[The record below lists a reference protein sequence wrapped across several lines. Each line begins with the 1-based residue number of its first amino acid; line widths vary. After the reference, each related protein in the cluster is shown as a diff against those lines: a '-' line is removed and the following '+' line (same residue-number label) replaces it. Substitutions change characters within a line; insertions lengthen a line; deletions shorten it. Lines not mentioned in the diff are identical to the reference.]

1 MIWKYNKDKK
11 YECLKEVGFM
21 YPGMDMIRCTIMRGG
36 TSKGIFLM
44 AHDLPTNPSQ
54 QDDVILQIFGT
65 PDIRQIDGLGGG
77 DLLTSKCA
85 IIGPSSRPDAD
96 VDYTFAQVAL
106 DKALVNRKGNCGNIA
121 AAVGPFAIHQGLVPV
136 TEPVTTVRIHLTN
149 SHNIVTAEIPVA
161 NGEAVVDGELHID
174 GVPGTGAKIIL
185 DWKDGQ
191 GAFTGKMLPTG
202 HVSDV
207 IEAGGRNYHVS
218 IFDVGNPLVFVPAG
232 ELNLTGLETPKMI
245 ESNPEVMA
253 LLEEIRGKA
262 AEKIGMVQHWQSS
275 VQESGYVPFI
285 ALVSPPAAYETFDG
299 KQVEAKDVDVV
310 SRLLFMQQVH
320 KSYPVTSTVTLAIAA
335 KIPGTVVS
343 QVVRPESKQQQ
354 DIRIG
359 HPAGVIPAES
369 MVDIEKDTIVVR
381 KAAMYRT
388 ARLIMDGYVYVRQS
402 QLGRT

>member
-1 MIWKYNKDKK
+1 
-11 YECLKEVGFM
+11 
-21 YPGMDMIRCTIMRGG
+21 
-36 TSKGIFLM
+36 
-44 AHDLPTNPSQ
+44 
-54 QDDVILQIFGT
+54 
-65 PDIRQIDGLGGG
+65 
-77 DLLTSKCA
+77 
-85 IIGPSSRPDAD
+85 
-96 VDYTFAQVAL
+96 
-106 DKALVNRKGNCGNIA
+106 
-121 AAVGPFAIHQGLVPV
+121 
-136 TEPVTTVRIHLTN
+136 
-149 SHNIVTAEIPVA
+149 
-161 NGEAVVDGELHID
+161 
-174 GVPGTGAKIIL
+174 
-185 DWKDGQ
+185 
-191 GAFTGKMLPTG
+191 
-202 HVSDV
+202 
-207 IEAGGRNYHVS
+207 
-218 IFDVGNPLVFVPAG
+218 
-232 ELNLTGLETPKMI
+232 
-245 ESNPEVMA
+245 
-253 LLEEIRGKA
+253 
-262 AEKIGMVQHWQSS
+262 MVQHWQSS

>member
-1 MIWKYNKDKK
+1 
-11 YECLKEVGFM
+11 M

-275 VQESGYVPFI
+275 VQEAGYVPFI

>member
-1 MIWKYNKDKK
+1 
-11 YECLKEVGFM
+11 M
-21 YPGMDMIRCTIMRGG
+21 YPGMNMIRCSIMRGG

-44 AHDLPTNPSQ
+44 AHDLPSDRDQ
-54 QDDVILQIFGT
+54 QDKVILQIFGT

-85 IIGPSSRPDAD
+85 IIGPPSRPDAD

-106 DKALVNRKGNCGNIA
+106 DEASVNRKGNCGNIA
-121 AAVGPFAIHQGLVPV
+121 AAVGPFAIHHGLVPV

-149 SHNIVTAEIPVA
+149 SDNIVTAEIPVSE
-161 NGEAVVDGELHID
+161 GEAVVDGELHID
-174 GVPGTGAKIIL
+174 GVPGSGARITL

-202 HVSDV
+202 NLSDV
-207 IEAGGRNYHVS
+207 IEARGRNYRVS
-218 IFDVGNPLVFVPAG
+218 IFDVGNPLVFIQAA
-232 ELNLTGLETPKMI
+232 ELNLTGLETPKML
-245 ESNPEVMA
+245 EANKEVMD

-262 AEKIGMVQHWQSS
+262 AEKIGMVKHWQSS

-285 ALVSPPAAYETFDG
+285 ALVSPPASYQTFDG
-299 KQVEAKDVDVV
+299 KHVDGQDVDIV

-335 KIPGTVVS
+335 KRPGTVVS
-343 QVVRPESKQQQ
+343 PVVRPETKQNL

-359 HPAGVIPAES
+359 HPAGIIPAES
-369 MVDIEKDTIVVR
+369 IVDIEKDSIIVR

-402 QLGRT
+402 QLGRV